1 MYIARKE
8 SDLLIKQLIDF
19 LYLHCSVIGGKKDLF
34 GSRTGAL
41 FDRYAAS
48 ESAANL
54 VTSAVFCPERAER
67 LATQRAL
74 NSSLPSFIEVMQAF
88 STNIILNPY
97 KNLSQSSITKVIAEE
112 ANENRNQG
120 SGYSHDTVHS
130 DRMVGAMGA
139 IMTAAELSDA
149 QYSSET
155 IPRTTTTTT
164 TTTTTAVA
172 ASAPAYLLESFIAQ
186 SMVVDSYLNLLVSSL
201 SSNLVKSQV
210 KAHLHD
216 LNAMLVKINKEFED
230 SNTSTSS
237 RNKFHFGNEGTTE
250 VRAHLMMLCDRI
262 TLGKP
267 FLTLLATPLGP
278 PI

>member
-1 MYIARKE
+1 MIE
-8 SDLLIKQLIDF
+8 QLNIDF
-19 LYLHCSVIGGKKDLF
+19 SNSHCPVIGGKKDLF

-41 FDRYAAS
+41 FDRYAAT
-48 ESAANL
+48 ESAAYL

-74 NSSLPSFIEVMQAF
+74 NSSLPSFFEVMQAF

-97 KNLSQSSITKVIAEE
+97 KNLSHSSITKVVAEE
-112 ANENRNQG
+112 VDENRNQG
-120 SGYSHDTVHS
+120 PGYSHDTVHS
-130 DRMVGAMGA
+130 DRIVGAMGA
-139 IMTAAELSDA
+139 IMTTAQSSDA
-149 QYSSET
+149 QYPSET
-155 IPRTTTTTT
+155 TTSTS
-164 TTTTTAVA
+164 AAA

-186 SMVVDSYLNLLVSSL
+186 SMVVDSYLTLLVSQL

-216 LNAMLVKINKEFED
+216 LNAMLVKITKEFED
-230 SNTSTSS
+230 SNISTSS
-237 RNKFHFGNEGTTE
+237 TNNFHFENEGTTE

>member
-1 MYIARKE
+1 MKRFNVVFSY
-8 SDLLIKQLIDF
+8 F
-19 LYLHCSVIGGKKDLF
+19 HCTVIGGKKDLF

-41 FDRYAAS
+41 FDRYAAT

-74 NSSLPSFIEVMQAF
+74 NSSLPSFFEVMQAF
-88 STNIILNPY
+88 TTTIILNPY
-97 KNLSQSSITKVIAEE
+97 KNLSHSSIRKVVAEE
-112 ANENRNQG
+112 VDDNRNQG
-120 SGYSHDTVHS
+120 SGYSHDTVYS
-130 DRMVGAMGA
+130 DRIVGAMGA
-139 IMTAAELSDA
+139 IMTTAESSDA
-149 QYSSET
+149 QYPSQT
-155 IPRTTTTTT
+155 TPRTTTTTT
-164 TTTTTAVA
+164 TTTTAGA

-186 SMVVDSYLNLLVSSL
+186 SMVVDSYLTLLVSPL

-216 LNAMLVKINKEFED
+216 LNAMLVKITKEFED
-230 SNTSTSS
+230 SNNSTSS
-237 RNKFHFGNEGTTE
+237 TNNFHFGNEGTME

>member
-1 MYIARKE
+1 M
-8 SDLLIKQLIDF
+8 LIKQLDIDF
-19 LYLHCSVIGGKKDLF
+19 SHLHCPVIGGKKDLF

-41 FDRYAAS
+41 FDRYAAT
-48 ESAANL
+48 ESAAYL

-74 NSSLPSFIEVMQAF
+74 NSSLPSFFEVMQAF

-97 KNLSQSSITKVIAEE
+97 KNLSHSSITKVVAEE
-112 ANENRNQG
+112 VDENRNQG
-120 SGYSHDTVHS
+120 PGYSHDTVHS
-130 DRMVGAMGA
+130 DRIVGAMGA
-139 IMTAAELSDA
+139 IMTTAQSSDA
-149 QYSSET
+149 QYPSET
-155 IPRTTTTTT
+155 TPTTT
-164 TTTTTAVA
+164 TTTTTAAA

-186 SMVVDSYLNLLVSSL
+186 SMVVDSYLTLLVSPL

-216 LNAMLVKINKEFED
+216 LNAMLVKITKEFED
-230 SNTSTSS
+230 SNISTSS
-237 RNKFHFGNEGTTE
+237 TNNFHFENEGTTE